1 MFYNK
6 GKKKYSAQMFLKMLF
21 EEDMYKY
28 AIITVFYLGFLNC
41 CETPRQSN
49 RGSIELQ
56 ERKEEEDE
64 KDNFLD
70 PFKQNDISINEN
82 LIKEENQEENL
93 IKKEENQEENLIK
106 EERCSYCH
114 KIMKKKYICFGKEFP
129 CCCLIC
135 LLGSLA
141 GSVIGISTYFLINKL
156 NSNNSSEDEEEKSY
170 AKEQECFY
178 SSFPGEDLYS
188 VTQKLKEMGLTLYKD
203 YSFCRQFD
211 PNFYVFQ
218 INKKE
223 NFNVEKNKE
232 ELSLLKNISKNI
244 KKEIFSNPEYY
255 KKILFLGTEK
265 NYINDLKK
273 NGFSDIDIKDLLL
286 EQFYE
291 KLLENEEHFI
301 SCKNPQI
308 FFNIFRPILGNFI
321 FDIKCVQVGSSEMTS
336 LESLFENYTNIR
348 SVDLSLFDLSKVKTV
363 KKCFYGCHNLTNLNL
378 PSCVLMECK
387 DISSIFR
394 GCKSL
399 SKESWEKFFNLYI
412 PKLKNLS
419 FAFAESNFDDFSFTL
434 FNKNNFFVNSTAN
447 KTVTDYILENNHT
460 KINYPNTKST
470 ILGNKETINFT
481 SLFEKCEKL
490 RNVNNFAFLENCKNE
505 VILDNMFKNCSNLL
519 NVNFSAFNNNISS
532 INGIF
537 SDCINLQKISAQY
550 WSEHFFEKTEHKGI
564 INDTPLLSTVCI
576 PEGKNIEAILFE
588 KWGKI
593 SYKEGCYI
601 DPICFSETCESEAI
615 LMIKNNLKKA
625 GKNFCGNEYLD
636 YIKCDVDNCVIYI
649 EPVGLPFAFKGVSN
663 MKTLKI
669 SNGLIPTSDLSY
681 MFQNCKDLV
690 SISLENIDTLLV
702 TDISGM
708 FYNCSSLKN
717 IDSFVKNINVTNVS
731 KMDYFFNGCSNLEN
745 VNLENWNL
753 NLIVSM
759 SHFFDNCKNLIS
771 VILPNFGEKLEDLSF
786 MFSECKKLKKIFS
799 LDKFNPINVKNTAN
813 MFYGCSSLIT
823 LDLTAFGGEN
833 VKNINEMFANCN
845 NLTTIN
851 APKLA
856 FNNVTEYNNCFSCD
870 TSLTKVCSPQN
881 DKISTLLSNLWG
893 DNVLYVNECYNNYQ
907 DQCTLSDLKLEL
919 TNRFD
924 NLELVENKDYFWSDL
939 SSEDEF
945 IVMELNDSCF
955 LSVKNLHVHSQSIF
969 SMINNLKKVVFL
981 KDNTKKTTTF
991 QDLFKDCENLQSVS
1005 FNNIETQNI
1014 ADMSNVFKNC
1024 RSLTY
1029 LDLSNFDT
1037 KNVITME
1044 GMFSGCSSLIE
1055 IKFGDTFVTSKVINM
1070 QAMFYGCSTLTNIN
1084 FNDKFDTSLVLT
1096 MEGMFAYCSSLENLD
1111 LSVFNTNSVLKTNG
1125 MFRDCKGLISIKFG
1139 DKSVFDKV
1147 KEMSYMFFQCVKL
1160 EKLDLSNFNTKNVEN
1175 MESMFNNCKSLNSI
1189 TFGNNFDTSQV
1200 TDMNYLFFQCVKIP
1214 YLDLSNFNTKNVK
1227 NMKSMFDNCKSLK
1240 TIKFGDNFVAQN
1252 LNNMI
1257 EMFTACPNLEEINI
1271 PNFNNTQVTSMDNCF
1286 FGCTNLKSINIPLM
1300 SLEKVNSYDN
1310 FFSSTMKNLK
1320 KVCCKDDPKIRKILY
1335 DLWGENQTVFI
1346 DGCFLNIIDQCTAK
1360 DIREEL
1366 ESKFQEFG
1374 FQEKVDYFWDDLSS
1388 ENGFIVMKLNNSCFL
1403 SVKTLYVKD
1412 QSILANLVNLREIVF
1427 LKSNTKI
1434 TTLKNLFYNCWYLKS
1449 VDFGDL
1455 DTQYV
1460 TNLEGLFYSCLNL
1473 EIINFS
1479 NFNTQNVNN
1488 MYCMFYGCSS
1498 LKELDLKNF
1507 NTANVTNMWSMFS
1520 GCSSLTE
1527 LDISNFNTANVTN
1540 MWSMFSGCSSL
1551 TELDL
1556 ENFNTSK
1563 VTNMGCMFYFCSSLT
1578 KLNLKNFNTENVVY
1592 MYSMFSECKGL
1603 TKLKFGKD
1611 FNTSNVSDMKY
1622 MFYDCSSLTDLDLSN
1637 FNTPNLKDMKYMFSN
1652 CKSLNSISFGNNFD
1666 TSQVTDMN
1674 NAFSLCTSLVNVKLN
1689 HFNTAKVTDMRAMF
1703 SGCSN
1708 LASISISNLNINP
1721 SCSYDNLFQDCSSLK
1736 TICTAENLVLKNYLQ
1751 TLWLQTPIFV
1761 ENCYHKSSDYVC
1773 PYSDAK
1779 EELNNKMQ
1787 ELGLVENNDYF
1798 WYSKEGDF
1806 DFFVMQI
1813 NDEKCFFSC
1822 KNLFVNG
1829 ESIFKELVKLKNIK
1843 IIQNG
1848 RNKVETARS
1857 MFENCRNLVD
1867 INLSGIDFQNA
1878 VSAEGMFRNC
1888 NNLVKIDL
1896 GEFNT
1901 KKVESFASM
1910 FEGCENLISLNFE
1923 KIITEKCK
1931 SFRNMFLKCKL
1942 LKSINLTL
1950 FDTRLAED
1958 MSGMFDICGSLERL
1972 DLSSFNTPNL
1982 TDMRSMF
1989 KDCHSLKEILWNK
2002 NFNTSKVTN
2011 MLYLFYNCESL
2022 EYVTLSFFNTQQV
2035 MLFGGM
2041 FINCKKIKDLD
2052 LSSFDTSNGTNM
2064 SFMFYGCSSLTSL
2077 NLTNFKVNNV
2087 VTMNSM
2093 FAGCSILKTLDLWN
2107 NSETSNLKDMSYL
2120 FFGCNSLNYI
2130 NLKSFHTTN
2139 VTKMDKAFYNCESLV
2154 FLDLNNFSSQS
2165 LVTADY
2171 LFAKCWS
2178 LQEIYASN
2186 TFNIDTNVSTAGFF
2200 EEDFNLRKICMNL
2213 NSDMLANLQ
2222 SVIGSVTLN
2231 NGCYI
2236 RNNAFY
2242 FFYKGNDPINI
2253 STNKNITD
2261 YNNSFSSNSNFLKLK

>member
-6 GKKKYSAQMFLKMLF
+6 EEKKYSTQMFLKMLF

-41 CETPRQSN
+41 CETTRQLIGENQSF
-49 RGSIELQ
+49 ELQ
-56 ERKEEEDE
+56 ERNEE
-64 KDNFLD
+64 KDKEGNSLD
-70 PFKQNDISINEN
+70 TFKQNDISTNEN
-82 LIKEENQEENL
+82 LIKEENL
-93 IKKEENQEENLIK
+93 IKKEIFIK

-114 KIMKKKYICFGKEFP
+114 KIMKKKYTCFGKEFP

-141 GSVIGISTYFLINKL
+141 GSAIGVGLYLLIKKKK
-156 NSNNSSEDEEEKSY
+156 SNNSSEDEEKKRY

-188 VTQKLKEMGLTLYKD
+188 VTQKLKEMGLALYKD

-218 INKKE
+218 INRKE
-223 NFNVEKNKE
+223 NFNIEKNKE
-232 ELSLLKNISKNI
+232 ELFLLKNISKNI

-301 SCKNPQI
+301 SCKDPQI
-308 FFNIFRPILGNFI
+308 FFNIFSSILGDFI
-321 FDIKCVQVGSSEMTS
+321 FDIECVQLGSTKITS
-336 LESLFENYTNIR
+336 LESLFENYTNIT

-378 PSCVLMECK
+378 PSCVLMECE

-399 SKESWEKFFNLYI
+399 SRESWEKFFNLYI

-470 ILGNKETINFT
+470 ILRNKETINFT
-481 SLFEKCEKL
+481 SIFEKCEKL
-490 RNVNNFAFLENCKNE
+490 RDVNNFAFLENCKNE
-505 VILDNMFKNCSNLL
+505 VVLDNMFKNCSNLL
-519 NVNFSAFNNNISS
+519 NVNFSVFSNNISS

-576 PEGKNIEAILFE
+576 PEGKNIETILFE

-593 SYKEGCYI
+593 SYKEGCYR
-601 DPICFSETCESEAI
+601 DSICFSETCESEAI

-625 GKNFCGNEYLD
+625 GKNFCGNKYLN

-649 EPVGLPFAFKGVSN
+649 EPLGLPFAFKGVSD

-702 TDISGM
+702 TDMSGM

-717 IDSFVKNINVTNVS
+717 IDPFVKNINVTNVT
-731 KMDYFFNGCSNLEN
+731 KMDYFFSGCFNLEN

-771 VILPNFGEKLEDLSF
+771 VILPNFGGKLEDLSF
-786 MFSECKKLKKIFS
+786 MFSECKKLKKIFF

-823 LDLTAFGGEN
+823 LDLTAFSGEKI
-833 VKNINEMFANCN
+833 KNINEMFANCN
-845 NLTTIN
+845 NLTIIN

-870 TSLTKVCSPQN
+870 TSLTKVCCPQN
-881 DKISTLLSNLWG
+881 DKILTLLSNLWG
-893 DNVLYVNECYNNYQ
+893 DNVVYINGCYNNYQ
-907 DQCTLSDLKLEL
+907 DQCTISDLKSEL
-919 TNRFD
+919 TNKFN
-924 NLELVENKDYFWSDL
+924 NLGLVENKDYFWS
-939 SSEDEF
+939 
-945 IVMELNDSCF
+945 
-955 LSVKNLHVHSQSIF
+955 
-969 SMINNLKKVVFL
+969 
-981 KDNTKKTTTF
+981 
-991 QDLFKDCENLQSVS
+991 
-1005 FNNIETQNI
+1005 
-1014 ADMSNVFKNC
+1014 
-1024 RSLTY
+1024 
-1029 LDLSNFDT
+1029 
-1037 KNVITME
+1037 
-1044 GMFSGCSSLIE
+1044 
-1055 IKFGDTFVTSKVINM
+1055 
-1070 QAMFYGCSTLTNIN
+1070 
-1084 FNDKFDTSLVLT
+1084 
-1096 MEGMFAYCSSLENLD
+1096 
-1111 LSVFNTNSVLKTNG
+1111 
-1125 MFRDCKGLISIKFG
+1125 
-1139 DKSVFDKV
+1139 
-1147 KEMSYMFFQCVKL
+1147 
-1160 EKLDLSNFNTKNVEN
+1160 
-1175 MESMFNNCKSLNSI
+1175 
-1189 TFGNNFDTSQV
+1189 
-1200 TDMNYLFFQCVKIP
+1200 
-1214 YLDLSNFNTKNVK
+1214 
-1227 NMKSMFDNCKSLK
+1227 
-1240 TIKFGDNFVAQN
+1240 
-1252 LNNMI
+1252 
-1257 EMFTACPNLEEINI
+1257 
-1271 PNFNNTQVTSMDNCF
+1271 
-1286 FGCTNLKSINIPLM
+1286 
-1300 SLEKVNSYDN
+1300 
-1310 FFSSTMKNLK
+1310 
-1320 KVCCKDDPKIRKILY
+1320 
-1335 DLWGENQTVFI
+1335 
-1346 DGCFLNIIDQCTAK
+1346 
-1360 DIREEL
+1360 
-1366 ESKFQEFG
+1366 
-1374 FQEKVDYFWDDLSS
+1374 DLSS

-1403 SVKTLYVKD
+1403 SVRTLYVKD
-1412 QSILANLVNLREIVF
+1412 QSILANLSKLEKVVF
-1427 LKSNTKI
+1427 LRSNTKI
-1434 TTLKNLFYNCWYLKS
+1434 TTLISLFHSCRYLKS

-1460 TNLEGLFYSCLNL
+1460 TNLGGLFYFCSNL
-1473 EIINFS
+1473 ETINFS

-1488 MYCMFYGCSS
+1488 MYCMFYNCGKLAS
-1498 LKELDLKNF
+1498 LDVSGF
-1507 NTANVTNMWSMFS
+1507 NTENVTNMAFMFYY
-1520 GCSSLTE
+1520 CSSLTD
-1527 LDISNFNTANVTN
+1527 LDISNFNTEKVFDMRA
-1540 MWSMFSGCSSL
+1540 MFDRCSNLTSL
-1551 TELDL
+1551 DV
-1556 ENFNTSK
+1556 S
-1563 VTNMGCMFYFCSSLT
+1563 
-1578 KLNLKNFNTENVVY
+1578 NFNTEKV
-1592 MYSMFSECKGL
+1592 
-1603 TKLKFGKD
+1603 T
-1611 FNTSNVSDMKY
+1611 DMAF

-1637 FNTPNLKDMKYMFSN
+1637 FNTPNLKNISYMFSK
-1652 CKSLNSISFGNNFD
+1652 CKSLNNISFGSNFD
-1666 TSQVTDMN
+1666 TSNVTNMN
-1674 NAFSLCTSLVNVKLN
+1674 NAFSLCSSLVNVKLN
-1689 HFNTAKVTDMRAMF
+1689 HFNTAKVLDMRNMF
-1703 SGCSN
+1703 LECSN

-1751 TLWLQTPIFV
+1751 KLWSQTPIFV
-1761 ENCYHKSSDYVC
+1761 ENCYHKSSDFVC

-1779 EELNNKMQ
+1779 EEFNNKMQ
-1787 ELGLVENNDYF
+1787 ELGLVENEDYF

-1848 RNKVETARS
+1848 KNKVETARS

-1982 TDMRSMF
+1982 TNMRSMF

-2002 NFNTSKVTN
+2002 NFNTSKVTD

-2035 MLFGGM
+2035 IFFGGM
-2041 FINCKKIKDLD
+2041 FTNCKKLTNLD

-2064 SFMFYGCSSLTSL
+2064 SFMFYGCSGLSSL
-2077 NLTNFKVNNV
+2077 NLINFKVNNV

-2107 NSETSNLKDMSYL
+2107 NTETSSLKDMSYL

-2130 NLKSFHTTN
+2130 NLKSFHTTS

-2165 LVTADY
+2165 LVAADY

-2186 TFNIDTNVSTAGFF
+2186 TFNLDTNVSTAGLF

-2222 SVIGSVTLN
+2222 SVIGNVTLN

-2242 FFYKGNDPINI
+2242 FFYKENNPINI

-2261 YNNSFSSNSNFLKLK
+2261 YNNSFSSNNNFLKLK

>member
-6 GKKKYSAQMFLKMLF
+6 GKKKYSTQMFLKMLF

-41 CETPRQSN
+41 CETTRQLIGENQSCKN
-49 RGSIELQ
+49 QSIELQ
-56 ERKEEEDE
+56 ERNKE
-64 KDNFLD
+64 KDKEGNSLD
-70 PFKQNDISINEN
+70 TFKQNDISTNEN
-82 LIKEENQEENL
+82 LIKEENL
-93 IKKEENQEENLIK
+93 IKKEIFIK

-114 KIMKKKYICFGKEFP
+114 KIMKKKYTCFGKEFP

-141 GSVIGISTYFLINKL
+141 GSAIGIGTYFLIKKIK
-156 NSNNSSEDEEEKSY
+156 SNNLEDEEKKRY

-188 VTQKLKEMGLTLYKD
+188 VTQKLKEMGLALYKD

-218 INKKE
+218 INRKE
-223 NFNVEKNKE
+223 NFNIEKNKE
-232 ELSLLKNISKNI
+232 ELFLLKNISKNI

-301 SCKNPQI
+301 SCKDPQI
-308 FFNIFRPILGNFI
+308 FFNIFSSILGDFI
-321 FDIKCVQVGSSEMTS
+321 FDIECVQLGSTKITS
-336 LESLFENYTNIR
+336 LESLFENYTNIT
-348 SVDLSLFDLSKVKTV
+348 SVDLSLFDLSKVQTV

-378 PSCVLMECK
+378 PSCVLMECE

-399 SKESWEKFFNLYI
+399 SRESWEKFFNLYI

-470 ILGNKETINFT
+470 ILRNKETINFT
-481 SLFEKCEKL
+481 SIFEKCEKL
-490 RNVNNFAFLENCKNE
+490 RDVNNFAFLENCKNE
-505 VILDNMFKNCSNLL
+505 VVLDNMFKNCSNLL
-519 NVNFSAFNNNISS
+519 NVNFSVFSNNISS

-576 PEGKNIEAILFE
+576 PEGKNIETILFE

-593 SYKEGCYI
+593 SYKEGCYR
-601 DPICFSETCESEAI
+601 DSICFSETCESEAI

-625 GKNFCGNEYLD
+625 GKNFCGNKYLN

-649 EPVGLPFAFKGVSN
+649 EPLGLPFAFKGVSD

-702 TDISGM
+702 TDMSGM

-717 IDSFVKNINVTNVS
+717 IDPFVKNINVTNVT
-731 KMDYFFNGCSNLEN
+731 KMDYFFSGCFNLEN

-786 MFSECKKLKKIFS
+786 MFSECKKLKKIFF

-823 LDLTAFGGEN
+823 LDLTAFSGEKI
-833 VKNINEMFANCN
+833 KNINEMFANCN
-845 NLTTIN
+845 NLTIIN

-870 TSLTKVCSPQN
+870 TSLTKVCCPQN
-881 DKISTLLSNLWG
+881 DKILTLLSNLWG
-893 DNVLYVNECYNNYQ
+893 DNVVYINGCYNNYQ
-907 DQCTLSDLKLEL
+907 DQCTISDLKSEL
-919 TNRFD
+919 TNKFN
-924 NLELVENKDYFWSDL
+924 NLGLVENKDYFWS
-939 SSEDEF
+939 
-945 IVMELNDSCF
+945 
-955 LSVKNLHVHSQSIF
+955 
-969 SMINNLKKVVFL
+969 
-981 KDNTKKTTTF
+981 
-991 QDLFKDCENLQSVS
+991 
-1005 FNNIETQNI
+1005 
-1014 ADMSNVFKNC
+1014 
-1024 RSLTY
+1024 
-1029 LDLSNFDT
+1029 
-1037 KNVITME
+1037 
-1044 GMFSGCSSLIE
+1044 
-1055 IKFGDTFVTSKVINM
+1055 
-1070 QAMFYGCSTLTNIN
+1070 
-1084 FNDKFDTSLVLT
+1084 
-1096 MEGMFAYCSSLENLD
+1096 
-1111 LSVFNTNSVLKTNG
+1111 
-1125 MFRDCKGLISIKFG
+1125 
-1139 DKSVFDKV
+1139 
-1147 KEMSYMFFQCVKL
+1147 
-1160 EKLDLSNFNTKNVEN
+1160 
-1175 MESMFNNCKSLNSI
+1175 
-1189 TFGNNFDTSQV
+1189 
-1200 TDMNYLFFQCVKIP
+1200 
-1214 YLDLSNFNTKNVK
+1214 
-1227 NMKSMFDNCKSLK
+1227 
-1240 TIKFGDNFVAQN
+1240 
-1252 LNNMI
+1252 
-1257 EMFTACPNLEEINI
+1257 
-1271 PNFNNTQVTSMDNCF
+1271 
-1286 FGCTNLKSINIPLM
+1286 
-1300 SLEKVNSYDN
+1300 
-1310 FFSSTMKNLK
+1310 
-1320 KVCCKDDPKIRKILY
+1320 
-1335 DLWGENQTVFI
+1335 
-1346 DGCFLNIIDQCTAK
+1346 
-1360 DIREEL
+1360 
-1366 ESKFQEFG
+1366 
-1374 FQEKVDYFWDDLSS
+1374 DLSS

-1403 SVKTLYVKD
+1403 SVRTLYVKD
-1412 QSILANLVNLREIVF
+1412 QSILANLSKLEKVVF
-1427 LKSNTKI
+1427 LRSNTKI
-1434 TTLKNLFYNCWYLKS
+1434 TTLISLFHSCRYLKS

-1460 TNLEGLFYSCLNL
+1460 TNLGGLFYFCSNL
-1473 EIINFS
+1473 ETINFS

-1488 MYCMFYGCSS
+1488 MYCMFYNCGKLAS
-1498 LKELDLKNF
+1498 LDVSGF
-1507 NTANVTNMWSMFS
+1507 NTENVTNMAFMFYY
-1520 GCSSLTE
+1520 CSSLTD
-1527 LDISNFNTANVTN
+1527 LDISNFNTEKVFDMRAMFDRCSNLTSLDVSNFNTKNVKN
-1540 MWSMFSGCSSL
+1540 MEFMFCECSSL
-1551 TELDL
+1551 TSLDVS
-1556 ENFNTSK
+1556 NFNTEK
-1563 VTNMGCMFYFCSSLT
+1563 VTNMRAMFDRCSNLTSLDVS
-1578 KLNLKNFNTENVVY
+1578 NFNTEKV
-1592 MYSMFSECKGL
+1592 
-1603 TKLKFGKD
+1603 T
-1611 FNTSNVSDMKY
+1611 DMAF

-1637 FNTPNLKDMKYMFSN
+1637 FNTPNLKNISYMFSK
-1652 CKSLNSISFGNNFD
+1652 CKSLNNISFGSNFD
-1666 TSQVTDMN
+1666 TLNVTNMN
-1674 NAFSLCTSLVNVKLN
+1674 NAFSLCSSLVNVKLN
-1689 HFNTAKVTDMRAMF
+1689 NFNTEKVLDMRNMF
-1703 SGCSN
+1703 LECSN

-1751 TLWLQTPIFV
+1751 KLWSQTPIFV
-1761 ENCYHKSSDYVC
+1761 ENCYHKSSDFVC

-1779 EELNNKMQ
+1779 EEFNNKMQ
-1787 ELGLVENNDYF
+1787 ELGLVENEDYF

-1982 TDMRSMF
+1982 TNMRSMF

-2002 NFNTSKVTN
+2002 NFNTSKVTD

-2035 MLFGGM
+2035 IFFGGM
-2041 FINCKKIKDLD
+2041 FTNCKKLTNLD

-2064 SFMFYGCSSLTSL
+2064 SFMFYGCSGLSSL
-2077 NLTNFKVNNV
+2077 NLINFKVNNV

-2107 NSETSNLKDMSYL
+2107 NTETSSLKDMSYL

-2130 NLKSFHTTN
+2130 NLKSFHTTS

-2186 TFNIDTNVSTAGFF
+2186 TFNLDTNVSTAGLF

-2222 SVIGSVTLN
+2222 SVIGNVTLN

-2242 FFYKGNDPINI
+2242 FFYKENNPINI

-2261 YNNSFSSNSNFLKLK
+2261 YNNSFSSNNNFLKLK

>member
-6 GKKKYSAQMFLKMLF
+6 EEKKYSTQMFLKMLF

-41 CETPRQSN
+41 CETTRQLIGENQSF
-49 RGSIELQ
+49 ELQ
-56 ERKEEEDE
+56 ERNEE
-64 KDNFLD
+64 KDKEGNSLD
-70 PFKQNDISINEN
+70 TFKQNDISTNEN
-82 LIKEENQEENL
+82 LIKEENL
-93 IKKEENQEENLIK
+93 IKKEIFIK

-114 KIMKKKYICFGKEFP
+114 KIMKKKYTCFGKEFP

-141 GSVIGISTYFLINKL
+141 GSAIGVGLYLLIKKKK
-156 NSNNSSEDEEEKSY
+156 SNNSSEDEEKKRY

-188 VTQKLKEMGLTLYKD
+188 VTQKLKEMGLALYKD

-218 INKKE
+218 INRKE
-223 NFNVEKNKE
+223 NFNIEKNKE
-232 ELSLLKNISKNI
+232 ELFLLKNISKNI

-301 SCKNPQI
+301 SCKDPQI
-308 FFNIFRPILGNFI
+308 FFNIFSSILGDFI
-321 FDIKCVQVGSSEMTS
+321 FDIECVQLGSTKITS
-336 LESLFENYTNIR
+336 LESLFENYTNIT

-378 PSCVLMECK
+378 PSCVLMECE

-399 SKESWEKFFNLYI
+399 SRESWEKFFNLYI

-470 ILGNKETINFT
+470 ILRNKETINFT
-481 SLFEKCEKL
+481 SIFEKCEKL
-490 RNVNNFAFLENCKNE
+490 RDVNNFAFLENCKNE
-505 VILDNMFKNCSNLL
+505 VVLDNMFKNCSNLL
-519 NVNFSAFNNNISS
+519 NVNFSVFSNNISS

-576 PEGKNIEAILFE
+576 PEGKNIETILFE

-593 SYKEGCYI
+593 SYKEGCYR
-601 DPICFSETCESEAI
+601 DSICFSETCESEAI

-625 GKNFCGNEYLD
+625 GKNFCGNKYLN

-649 EPVGLPFAFKGVSN
+649 EPLGLPFAFKGVSD

-702 TDISGM
+702 TDMSGM

-717 IDSFVKNINVTNVS
+717 IDPFVKNINVTNVT
-731 KMDYFFNGCSNLEN
+731 KMDYFFSGCFNLEN

-771 VILPNFGEKLEDLSF
+771 VILPNFGGKLEDLSF
-786 MFSECKKLKKIFS
+786 MFSECKKLKKIFF

-823 LDLTAFGGEN
+823 LDLTAFSGEKI
-833 VKNINEMFANCN
+833 KNINEMFANCN
-845 NLTTIN
+845 NLTIIN

-870 TSLTKVCSPQN
+870 TSLTKVCCPQN
-881 DKISTLLSNLWG
+881 DKILTLLSNLWG
-893 DNVLYVNECYNNYQ
+893 DNVVYINGCYNNYQ
-907 DQCTLSDLKLEL
+907 DQCTISDLKSEL
-919 TNRFD
+919 TNKFN
-924 NLELVENKDYFWSDL
+924 NLGLVENKDYFWS
-939 SSEDEF
+939 
-945 IVMELNDSCF
+945 
-955 LSVKNLHVHSQSIF
+955 
-969 SMINNLKKVVFL
+969 
-981 KDNTKKTTTF
+981 
-991 QDLFKDCENLQSVS
+991 
-1005 FNNIETQNI
+1005 
-1014 ADMSNVFKNC
+1014 
-1024 RSLTY
+1024 
-1029 LDLSNFDT
+1029 
-1037 KNVITME
+1037 
-1044 GMFSGCSSLIE
+1044 
-1055 IKFGDTFVTSKVINM
+1055 
-1070 QAMFYGCSTLTNIN
+1070 
-1084 FNDKFDTSLVLT
+1084 
-1096 MEGMFAYCSSLENLD
+1096 
-1111 LSVFNTNSVLKTNG
+1111 
-1125 MFRDCKGLISIKFG
+1125 
-1139 DKSVFDKV
+1139 
-1147 KEMSYMFFQCVKL
+1147 
-1160 EKLDLSNFNTKNVEN
+1160 
-1175 MESMFNNCKSLNSI
+1175 
-1189 TFGNNFDTSQV
+1189 
-1200 TDMNYLFFQCVKIP
+1200 
-1214 YLDLSNFNTKNVK
+1214 
-1227 NMKSMFDNCKSLK
+1227 
-1240 TIKFGDNFVAQN
+1240 
-1252 LNNMI
+1252 
-1257 EMFTACPNLEEINI
+1257 
-1271 PNFNNTQVTSMDNCF
+1271 
-1286 FGCTNLKSINIPLM
+1286 
-1300 SLEKVNSYDN
+1300 
-1310 FFSSTMKNLK
+1310 
-1320 KVCCKDDPKIRKILY
+1320 
-1335 DLWGENQTVFI
+1335 
-1346 DGCFLNIIDQCTAK
+1346 
-1360 DIREEL
+1360 
-1366 ESKFQEFG
+1366 
-1374 FQEKVDYFWDDLSS
+1374 DLSS

-1403 SVKTLYVKD
+1403 SVRTLYVKD
-1412 QSILANLVNLREIVF
+1412 QSILANLSKLEKVVF
-1427 LKSNTKI
+1427 LRSNTKI
-1434 TTLKNLFYNCWYLKS
+1434 TTLISLFHSCRYLKS

-1460 TNLEGLFYSCLNL
+1460 TNLGGLFYFCSNL
-1473 EIINFS
+1473 ETINFS

-1488 MYCMFYGCSS
+1488 MYCMFYNCGKLAS
-1498 LKELDLKNF
+1498 LDVSGF
-1507 NTANVTNMWSMFS
+1507 NTENVTNMAFMFYY
-1520 GCSSLTE
+1520 CSSLTD
-1527 LDISNFNTANVTN
+1527 LDISNFNTEKVFDMRAMFDRCSNLTSLDVSNFNTKNVKN
-1540 MWSMFSGCSSL
+1540 MEFMFCECSSL
-1551 TELDL
+1551 TSLDVS
-1556 ENFNTSK
+1556 NFNTEK
-1563 VTNMGCMFYFCSSLT
+1563 VTNMRAMFDRCSNLTSLDVS
-1578 KLNLKNFNTENVVY
+1578 NFNTEKV
-1592 MYSMFSECKGL
+1592 
-1603 TKLKFGKD
+1603 T
-1611 FNTSNVSDMKY
+1611 DMAF

-1637 FNTPNLKDMKYMFSN
+1637 FNTPNLKNISYMFSK
-1652 CKSLNSISFGNNFD
+1652 CKSLNNISFGSNFD
-1666 TSQVTDMN
+1666 TSNVTNMN
-1674 NAFSLCTSLVNVKLN
+1674 NAFSLCSSLVNVKLN
-1689 HFNTAKVTDMRAMF
+1689 HFNTAKVLDMRNMF
-1703 SGCSN
+1703 LECSN

-1751 TLWLQTPIFV
+1751 KLWSQTPIFV
-1761 ENCYHKSSDYVC
+1761 ENCYHKSSDFVC

-1779 EELNNKMQ
+1779 EEFNNKMQ
-1787 ELGLVENNDYF
+1787 ELGLVENEDYF

-1848 RNKVETARS
+1848 KNKVETARS

-1982 TDMRSMF
+1982 TNMRSMF

-2002 NFNTSKVTN
+2002 NFNTSKVTD

-2035 MLFGGM
+2035 IFFGGM
-2041 FINCKKIKDLD
+2041 FTNCKKLTNLD

-2064 SFMFYGCSSLTSL
+2064 SFMFYGCSGLSSL
-2077 NLTNFKVNNV
+2077 NLINFKVNNV

-2107 NSETSNLKDMSYL
+2107 NTETSSLKDMSYL

-2130 NLKSFHTTN
+2130 NLKSFHTTS

-2186 TFNIDTNVSTAGFF
+2186 TFNLDTNVSTAGLF

-2222 SVIGSVTLN
+2222 SVIGNVTLN

-2242 FFYKGNDPINI
+2242 FFYKENNPINI

-2261 YNNSFSSNSNFLKLK
+2261 YNNSFSSNNNFLKLK

>member
-6 GKKKYSAQMFLKMLF
+6 EEKKYSTQMFLKMLF

-41 CETPRQSN
+41 CETTRQLIGENQSF
-49 RGSIELQ
+49 ELQ
-56 ERKEEEDE
+56 ERNEE
-64 KDNFLD
+64 KDKEGNSLD
-70 PFKQNDISINEN
+70 IFKQNNISINEN
-82 LIKEENQEENL
+82 FKKEENQEENL

-106 EERCSYCH
+106 KEIFIKEERCSCCH
-114 KIMKKKYICFGKEFP
+114 KIMKKKYTCFGKEFP

-141 GSVIGISTYFLINKL
+141 GSAIGVGLYLLIKKKK
-156 NSNNSSEDEEEKSY
+156 SNNSSEDEEKKRY

-188 VTQKLKEMGLTLYKD
+188 VTQKLKEMGLALYKD

-218 INKKE
+218 INRKE
-223 NFNVEKNKE
+223 NFNIEKNKE
-232 ELSLLKNISKNI
+232 ELFLLKNISKNI

-265 NYINDLKK
+265 KYINDFKK

-301 SCKNPQI
+301 SCKDPQI
-308 FFNIFRPILGNFI
+308 FFNIFSSILGDFI
-321 FDIKCVQVGSSEMTS
+321 FDIECVQLGSTKMTS
-336 LESLFENYTNIR
+336 LESLFENYTNIT
-348 SVDLSLFDLSKVKTV
+348 SVDLSLFDLSKVQTV

-378 PSCVLMECK
+378 PSCVLMECE

-399 SKESWEKFFNLYI
+399 SRESWEKFFNLYI

-470 ILGNKETINFT
+470 ILRNKETINFT
-481 SLFEKCEKL
+481 SIFEKCEKL
-490 RNVNNFAFLENCKNE
+490 RDVNNFAFLENCKNE
-505 VILDNMFKNCSNLL
+505 VVLDNMFKNCSNLL
-519 NVNFSAFNNNISS
+519 NVNFSAFSNNISS

-576 PEGKNIEAILFE
+576 PEGKNIETILFE

-593 SYKEGCYI
+593 SYKEGCYR
-601 DPICFSETCESEAI
+601 DSICFSETCESEAI

-625 GKNFCGNEYLD
+625 GKNFCGNKYLN

-649 EPVGLPFAFKGVSN
+649 EPLGLPFAFKGVSN

-702 TDISGM
+702 TDMSGM

-717 IDSFVKNINVTNVS
+717 IDPFVKNINVTNVT
-731 KMDYFFNGCSNLEN
+731 KMDYFFSGCSNLEN

-771 VILPNFGEKLEDLSF
+771 VILPNFGGKLEDLSF

-823 LDLTAFGGEN
+823 LDLTAFSGEKI
-833 VKNINEMFANCN
+833 KNINEMFANCN
-845 NLTTIN
+845 NLTIIN

-870 TSLTKVCSPQN
+870 TSLTKVCCPQN
-881 DKISTLLSNLWG
+881 DKILTLLSNLWG
-893 DNVLYVNECYNNYQ
+893 DNVVYINGCYNNYQ
-907 DQCTLSDLKLEL
+907 DQCTISDLKSEL
-919 TNRFD
+919 TNKFN
-924 NLELVENKDYFWSDL
+924 NLGLVENKDYFWS
-939 SSEDEF
+939 
-945 IVMELNDSCF
+945 
-955 LSVKNLHVHSQSIF
+955 
-969 SMINNLKKVVFL
+969 
-981 KDNTKKTTTF
+981 
-991 QDLFKDCENLQSVS
+991 
-1005 FNNIETQNI
+1005 
-1014 ADMSNVFKNC
+1014 
-1024 RSLTY
+1024 
-1029 LDLSNFDT
+1029 
-1037 KNVITME
+1037 
-1044 GMFSGCSSLIE
+1044 
-1055 IKFGDTFVTSKVINM
+1055 
-1070 QAMFYGCSTLTNIN
+1070 
-1084 FNDKFDTSLVLT
+1084 
-1096 MEGMFAYCSSLENLD
+1096 
-1111 LSVFNTNSVLKTNG
+1111 
-1125 MFRDCKGLISIKFG
+1125 
-1139 DKSVFDKV
+1139 
-1147 KEMSYMFFQCVKL
+1147 
-1160 EKLDLSNFNTKNVEN
+1160 
-1175 MESMFNNCKSLNSI
+1175 
-1189 TFGNNFDTSQV
+1189 
-1200 TDMNYLFFQCVKIP
+1200 
-1214 YLDLSNFNTKNVK
+1214 
-1227 NMKSMFDNCKSLK
+1227 
-1240 TIKFGDNFVAQN
+1240 
-1252 LNNMI
+1252 
-1257 EMFTACPNLEEINI
+1257 
-1271 PNFNNTQVTSMDNCF
+1271 
-1286 FGCTNLKSINIPLM
+1286 
-1300 SLEKVNSYDN
+1300 
-1310 FFSSTMKNLK
+1310 
-1320 KVCCKDDPKIRKILY
+1320 
-1335 DLWGENQTVFI
+1335 
-1346 DGCFLNIIDQCTAK
+1346 
-1360 DIREEL
+1360 
-1366 ESKFQEFG
+1366 
-1374 FQEKVDYFWDDLSS
+1374 DLSS

-1403 SVKTLYVKD
+1403 SVRTLYVKD
-1412 QSILANLVNLREIVF
+1412 QSILANLSKLEKIVF

-1434 TTLKNLFYNCWYLKS
+1434 TTLISLFHSCRYLKS

-1460 TNLEGLFYSCLNL
+1460 TNLGGLFYFCSNL
-1473 EIINFS
+1473 ETINFS

-1488 MYCMFYGCSS
+1488 MYCMFYNCGKLAS
-1498 LKELDLKNF
+1498 LDVSGF
-1507 NTANVTNMWSMFS
+1507 NTENVTNMAFMFYY
-1520 GCSSLTE
+1520 CSSLTD
-1527 LDISNFNTANVTN
+1527 LDISNFNTEKVSDMRAMFDRCSNLTSLDLSNFNTKNVKN
-1540 MWSMFSGCSSL
+1540 MEFMFCECSSL
-1551 TELDL
+1551 TSLDVS
-1556 ENFNTSK
+1556 NFNTEK
-1563 VTNMGCMFYFCSSLT
+1563 VTNMRAMFDGCSNLTSLDVS
-1578 KLNLKNFNTENVVY
+1578 NFNTEKV
-1592 MYSMFSECKGL
+1592 
-1603 TKLKFGKD
+1603 T
-1611 FNTSNVSDMKY
+1611 DMAF

-1637 FNTPNLKDMKYMFSN
+1637 FNTPNLKNISYMFSK
-1652 CKSLNSISFGNNFD
+1652 CKSLNNISFGSNFD
-1666 TSQVTDMN
+1666 TSNVTNMN
-1674 NAFSLCTSLVNVKLN
+1674 NAFSLCSSLVNVKLN
-1689 HFNTAKVTDMRAMF
+1689 HFNTAKVLDMRNMF
-1703 SGCSN
+1703 LECSN

-1751 TLWLQTPIFV
+1751 KLWSQTPIFV
-1761 ENCYHKSSDYVC
+1761 ENCYHKSSDFVC

-1787 ELGLVENNDYF
+1787 ELGLVENEDYF

-1848 RNKVETARS
+1848 MNKVETARS

-1982 TDMRSMF
+1982 TNMRSMF

-2022 EYVTLSFFNTQQV
+2022 EYITLSFFNTQQV

-2041 FINCKKIKDLD
+2041 FTNCKKLTNLD

-2064 SFMFYGCSSLTSL
+2064 SFMFYGCSGLSSL
-2077 NLTNFKVNNV
+2077 NLINFKVNNV

-2107 NSETSNLKDMSYL
+2107 NTETSSLKDMSYL

-2130 NLKSFHTTN
+2130 NLKSFHTTS

-2165 LVTADY
+2165 LVAADY

-2186 TFNIDTNVSTAGFF
+2186 TFNLDTNVSTAGLF

-2222 SVIGSVTLN
+2222 SVIGNVTLN

-2242 FFYKGNDPINI
+2242 FFYKENNPINI

-2261 YNNSFSSNSNFLKLK
+2261 YNNSFSSNNNFLKLK

>member
-6 GKKKYSAQMFLKMLF
+6 GKKKYSTQMFLKMLF

-41 CETPRQSN
+41 CETTRQLIGENQSF
-49 RGSIELQ
+49 ELQ
-56 ERKEEEDE
+56 ERNEE
-64 KDNFLD
+64 KDKEGNSLD
-70 PFKQNDISINEN
+70 TFKQNDISTNEN
-82 LIKEENQEENL
+82 LIKEENL
-93 IKKEENQEENLIK
+93 IKKEIFIK

-114 KIMKKKYICFGKEFP
+114 KIMKKKYTCFGKEFP

-141 GSVIGISTYFLINKL
+141 GSAIGIGTYFLIKKIQ
-156 NSNNSSEDEEEKSY
+156 SNNSSEDEEKKRY

-188 VTQKLKEMGLTLYKD
+188 VTQKLKEMGLALYKD

-232 ELSLLKNISKNI
+232 ELFLLKNISKNI

-286 EQFYE
+286 ERFYE

-301 SCKNPQI
+301 SCKDPQI
-308 FFNIFRPILGNFI
+308 FFNIFSSILGDFI
-321 FDIKCVQVGSSEMTS
+321 FDIECVQLGSTKITS
-336 LESLFENYTNIR
+336 LESLFENYTNIT
-348 SVDLSLFDLSKVKTV
+348 SVDLSLFDLSKVQTV

-378 PSCVLMECK
+378 PSCVLMECE

-399 SKESWEKFFNLYI
+399 SRESWEKFFNLYI

-470 ILGNKETINFT
+470 ILRNKETINFT
-481 SLFEKCEKL
+481 SIFEKCEKL
-490 RNVNNFAFLENCKNE
+490 RDVNNFAFLENCKNE

-519 NVNFSAFNNNISS
+519 NVNFSVFSNNISS

-576 PEGKNIEAILFE
+576 PEGKNIETILFE

-593 SYKEGCYI
+593 SYKEGCYR
-601 DPICFSETCESEAI
+601 DSICFSETCESEAI

-625 GKNFCGNEYLD
+625 GKNFCGNKYLN

-649 EPVGLPFAFKGVSN
+649 EPLGLPFAFKGVSD

-702 TDISGM
+702 TDMSGM

-717 IDSFVKNINVTNVS
+717 IDSFVKNINVTNVT
-731 KMDYFFNGCSNLEN
+731 KMDYFFSGCFNLEN

-823 LDLTAFGGEN
+823 LDLTAFSGEKI
-833 VKNINEMFANCN
+833 KNINEMFANCN
-845 NLTTIN
+845 NLTIIN

-870 TSLTKVCSPQN
+870 TSLTKVCCPQN
-881 DKISTLLSNLWG
+881 DKILTLLSNLWG
-893 DNVLYVNECYNNYQ
+893 DNVVYINGCYNNYQ
-907 DQCTLSDLKLEL
+907 DQCTISDLKSEL
-919 TNRFD
+919 TNKFN
-924 NLELVENKDYFWSDL
+924 NLGLVENKDYFWS
-939 SSEDEF
+939 
-945 IVMELNDSCF
+945 
-955 LSVKNLHVHSQSIF
+955 
-969 SMINNLKKVVFL
+969 
-981 KDNTKKTTTF
+981 
-991 QDLFKDCENLQSVS
+991 
-1005 FNNIETQNI
+1005 
-1014 ADMSNVFKNC
+1014 
-1024 RSLTY
+1024 
-1029 LDLSNFDT
+1029 
-1037 KNVITME
+1037 
-1044 GMFSGCSSLIE
+1044 
-1055 IKFGDTFVTSKVINM
+1055 
-1070 QAMFYGCSTLTNIN
+1070 
-1084 FNDKFDTSLVLT
+1084 
-1096 MEGMFAYCSSLENLD
+1096 
-1111 LSVFNTNSVLKTNG
+1111 
-1125 MFRDCKGLISIKFG
+1125 
-1139 DKSVFDKV
+1139 
-1147 KEMSYMFFQCVKL
+1147 
-1160 EKLDLSNFNTKNVEN
+1160 
-1175 MESMFNNCKSLNSI
+1175 
-1189 TFGNNFDTSQV
+1189 
-1200 TDMNYLFFQCVKIP
+1200 
-1214 YLDLSNFNTKNVK
+1214 
-1227 NMKSMFDNCKSLK
+1227 
-1240 TIKFGDNFVAQN
+1240 
-1252 LNNMI
+1252 
-1257 EMFTACPNLEEINI
+1257 
-1271 PNFNNTQVTSMDNCF
+1271 
-1286 FGCTNLKSINIPLM
+1286 
-1300 SLEKVNSYDN
+1300 
-1310 FFSSTMKNLK
+1310 
-1320 KVCCKDDPKIRKILY
+1320 
-1335 DLWGENQTVFI
+1335 
-1346 DGCFLNIIDQCTAK
+1346 
-1360 DIREEL
+1360 
-1366 ESKFQEFG
+1366 
-1374 FQEKVDYFWDDLSS
+1374 DLSS

-1403 SVKTLYVKD
+1403 SVRTLYVKD
-1412 QSILANLVNLREIVF
+1412 QSILANLSKLEKVVF
-1427 LKSNTKI
+1427 LRSNTKI
-1434 TTLKNLFYNCWYLKS
+1434 TTLISLFHSCRYLKS

-1460 TNLEGLFYSCLNL
+1460 TNLGGLFYFCSNL
-1473 EIINFS
+1473 ETINFS

-1488 MYCMFYGCSS
+1488 MYCMFYNCGKLAS
-1498 LKELDLKNF
+1498 LDVSGF
-1507 NTANVTNMWSMFS
+1507 NTENVTNMAFMFYY
-1520 GCSSLTE
+1520 CSSLTD
-1527 LDISNFNTANVTN
+1527 LDISNFNTEKVFDMRA
-1540 MWSMFSGCSSL
+1540 MFDRCSNLTSL
-1551 TELDL
+1551 DV
-1556 ENFNTSK
+1556 S
-1563 VTNMGCMFYFCSSLT
+1563 
-1578 KLNLKNFNTENVVY
+1578 NFNTEKV
-1592 MYSMFSECKGL
+1592 
-1603 TKLKFGKD
+1603 T
-1611 FNTSNVSDMKY
+1611 DMAF

-1637 FNTPNLKDMKYMFSN
+1637 FNTPNLKNISYMFSK
-1652 CKSLNSISFGNNFD
+1652 CKSLNNISFGSNFD
-1666 TSQVTDMN
+1666 TLNVTNMN
-1674 NAFSLCTSLVNVKLN
+1674 NAFSLCSSLVNVKLN
-1689 HFNTAKVTDMRAMF
+1689 HFNTAKVLDMRNMF
-1703 SGCSN
+1703 LECSN
-1708 LASISISNLNINP
+1708 LASISIANLNINP

-1751 TLWLQTPIFV
+1751 KLWSQTPIFV
-1761 ENCYHKSSDYVC
+1761 ENCYHKSSDFVC

-1779 EELNNKMQ
+1779 EEFNNKMQ
-1787 ELGLVENNDYF
+1787 ELGLVENEDYF

-1848 RNKVETARS
+1848 MNKVETARS

-1982 TDMRSMF
+1982 TNMRSMF

-2002 NFNTSKVTN
+2002 NFNTSKVTD

-2035 MLFGGM
+2035 IFFGGM
-2041 FINCKKIKDLD
+2041 FSNCKKLTNLD

-2064 SFMFYGCSSLTSL
+2064 SFMFYGCSGLSSLSL
-2077 NLTNFKVNNV
+2077 INFKVNNV

-2107 NSETSNLKDMSYL
+2107 NTETSSLKDMSYL

-2130 NLKSFHTTN
+2130 NLKSFHTTS

-2186 TFNIDTNVSTAGFF
+2186 TFNLDTNVSTAGLF

-2222 SVIGSVTLN
+2222 SVIGNVTLN

-2242 FFYKGNDPINI
+2242 FFYKENKPINI

-2261 YNNSFSSNSNFLKLK
+2261 YNNSFSSNNNFLKLK

>member
-6 GKKKYSAQMFLKMLF
+6 EEKKYSTQMFLKMLF

-41 CETPRQSN
+41 CETTRQLIGENQSF
-49 RGSIELQ
+49 ELQ
-56 ERKEEEDE
+56 ERNEE
-64 KDNFLD
+64 KDKEGNSLD
-70 PFKQNDISINEN
+70 TFKQNDISTNEN
-82 LIKEENQEENL
+82 LIKEENL
-93 IKKEENQEENLIK
+93 IKKEIFIK

-114 KIMKKKYICFGKEFP
+114 KIMKKKYTCFGKEFP

-141 GSVIGISTYFLINKL
+141 GSAIGVGLYLLIKKKK
-156 NSNNSSEDEEEKSY
+156 SNNSSEDEEKKRY

-188 VTQKLKEMGLTLYKD
+188 VTQKLKEMGLALYKD

-218 INKKE
+218 INRKE
-223 NFNVEKNKE
+223 NFNIEKNKE
-232 ELSLLKNISKNI
+232 ELFLLKNISKNI

-301 SCKNPQI
+301 SCKDPQI
-308 FFNIFRPILGNFI
+308 FFNIFSSILGDFI
-321 FDIKCVQVGSSEMTS
+321 FDIECVQLGSTKITS
-336 LESLFENYTNIR
+336 LESLFENYTNIT

-378 PSCVLMECK
+378 PSCVLMECE

-399 SKESWEKFFNLYI
+399 SRESWEKFFNLYI

-470 ILGNKETINFT
+470 ILRNKETINFT
-481 SLFEKCEKL
+481 SIFEKCEKL
-490 RNVNNFAFLENCKNE
+490 RDVNNFAFLENCKNE
-505 VILDNMFKNCSNLL
+505 VVLDNMFKNCSNLL
-519 NVNFSAFNNNISS
+519 NVNFSAFSNNISS

-576 PEGKNIEAILFE
+576 PEGKNIETILFE

-593 SYKEGCYI
+593 SYKEGCYR
-601 DPICFSETCESEAI
+601 DSICFSETCESEAI

-625 GKNFCGNEYLD
+625 GKNFCGNKYLN

-649 EPVGLPFAFKGVSN
+649 EPLGLPFAFKGVSD

-702 TDISGM
+702 TDMSGM

-717 IDSFVKNINVTNVS
+717 IDPFVKNINVTNVT
-731 KMDYFFNGCSNLEN
+731 KMDYFFSGCSNLEN

-771 VILPNFGEKLEDLSF
+771 VILPNFGGKLEDLSF
-786 MFSECKKLKKIFS
+786 MFSECKKLKKIFF

-823 LDLTAFGGEN
+823 LDLTAFSGEKI
-833 VKNINEMFANCN
+833 KNINEMFANCN
-845 NLTTIN
+845 NLTIIN

-870 TSLTKVCSPQN
+870 TSLTKVCCPQN
-881 DKISTLLSNLWG
+881 DKILTLLSNLWG
-893 DNVLYVNECYNNYQ
+893 DNVVYINGCYNNYQ
-907 DQCTLSDLKLEL
+907 DQCTISDLKSEL
-919 TNRFD
+919 TNKFN
-924 NLELVENKDYFWSDL
+924 NLGLVENKDYFWS
-939 SSEDEF
+939 
-945 IVMELNDSCF
+945 
-955 LSVKNLHVHSQSIF
+955 
-969 SMINNLKKVVFL
+969 
-981 KDNTKKTTTF
+981 
-991 QDLFKDCENLQSVS
+991 
-1005 FNNIETQNI
+1005 
-1014 ADMSNVFKNC
+1014 
-1024 RSLTY
+1024 
-1029 LDLSNFDT
+1029 
-1037 KNVITME
+1037 
-1044 GMFSGCSSLIE
+1044 
-1055 IKFGDTFVTSKVINM
+1055 
-1070 QAMFYGCSTLTNIN
+1070 
-1084 FNDKFDTSLVLT
+1084 
-1096 MEGMFAYCSSLENLD
+1096 
-1111 LSVFNTNSVLKTNG
+1111 
-1125 MFRDCKGLISIKFG
+1125 
-1139 DKSVFDKV
+1139 
-1147 KEMSYMFFQCVKL
+1147 
-1160 EKLDLSNFNTKNVEN
+1160 
-1175 MESMFNNCKSLNSI
+1175 
-1189 TFGNNFDTSQV
+1189 
-1200 TDMNYLFFQCVKIP
+1200 
-1214 YLDLSNFNTKNVK
+1214 
-1227 NMKSMFDNCKSLK
+1227 
-1240 TIKFGDNFVAQN
+1240 
-1252 LNNMI
+1252 
-1257 EMFTACPNLEEINI
+1257 
-1271 PNFNNTQVTSMDNCF
+1271 
-1286 FGCTNLKSINIPLM
+1286 
-1300 SLEKVNSYDN
+1300 
-1310 FFSSTMKNLK
+1310 
-1320 KVCCKDDPKIRKILY
+1320 
-1335 DLWGENQTVFI
+1335 
-1346 DGCFLNIIDQCTAK
+1346 
-1360 DIREEL
+1360 
-1366 ESKFQEFG
+1366 
-1374 FQEKVDYFWDDLSS
+1374 DLSS

-1403 SVKTLYVKD
+1403 SVRTLYVKD
-1412 QSILANLVNLREIVF
+1412 QSILANLSKLEKVVF
-1427 LKSNTKI
+1427 LRSNTKI
-1434 TTLKNLFYNCWYLKS
+1434 TTLISLFHSCRYLKS

-1460 TNLEGLFYSCLNL
+1460 TNLGGLFYFCSNL
-1473 EIINFS
+1473 ETINFS

-1488 MYCMFYGCSS
+1488 MYCMFYNCGKLAS
-1498 LKELDLKNF
+1498 LDVSGF
-1507 NTANVTNMWSMFS
+1507 NTENVTNMAFMFYY
-1520 GCSSLTE
+1520 CSSLTD
-1527 LDISNFNTANVTN
+1527 LDISNFNTEKVFDMRAMFDRCSNLTSLDVSNFNTKNVKN
-1540 MWSMFSGCSSL
+1540 MEFMFCECSSL
-1551 TELDL
+1551 TSLDVS
-1556 ENFNTSK
+1556 NFNTEK
-1563 VTNMGCMFYFCSSLT
+1563 VTNMRAMFDRCSNLTSLDVS
-1578 KLNLKNFNTENVVY
+1578 NFNTEKV
-1592 MYSMFSECKGL
+1592 
-1603 TKLKFGKD
+1603 T
-1611 FNTSNVSDMKY
+1611 DMAF

-1637 FNTPNLKDMKYMFSN
+1637 FNTPNLKNISYMFSK
-1652 CKSLNSISFGNNFD
+1652 CKSLNNISFGSNFD
-1666 TSQVTDMN
+1666 TSNVTNMN
-1674 NAFSLCTSLVNVKLN
+1674 NAFSLCSSLVNVKLN
-1689 HFNTAKVTDMRAMF
+1689 HFNTAKVLDMRNMF
-1703 SGCSN
+1703 LECSN

-1751 TLWLQTPIFV
+1751 KLWSQTPIFV
-1761 ENCYHKSSDYVC
+1761 ENCYHKSSDFVC

-1779 EELNNKMQ
+1779 EEFNNKMQ
-1787 ELGLVENNDYF
+1787 ELGLVENEDYF

-1848 RNKVETARS
+1848 KNKVETARS

-1982 TDMRSMF
+1982 TNMRSMF

-2002 NFNTSKVTN
+2002 NFNTSKVTD

-2035 MLFGGM
+2035 IFFGGM
-2041 FINCKKIKDLD
+2041 FTNCKKLTNLD

-2064 SFMFYGCSSLTSL
+2064 SFMFYGCSGLSSL
-2077 NLTNFKVNNV
+2077 NLINFKVNNV

-2107 NSETSNLKDMSYL
+2107 NTETSSLKDMSYL

-2130 NLKSFHTTN
+2130 NLKSFHTTS

-2186 TFNIDTNVSTAGFF
+2186 TFNLDTNVSTAGLF

-2222 SVIGSVTLN
+2222 SVIGNVTLN

-2242 FFYKGNDPINI
+2242 FFYKENNPINI

-2261 YNNSFSSNSNFLKLK
+2261 YNNSFSSNNNFLKLK

>member
-6 GKKKYSAQMFLKMLF
+6 EEKKYSTQMFLKMLF

-41 CETPRQSN
+41 CETTRQLIGENQSF
-49 RGSIELQ
+49 ELQ
-56 ERKEEEDE
+56 ERNEE
-64 KDNFLD
+64 KDKEGNSLD
-70 PFKQNDISINEN
+70 TFKQNDISTNEN
-82 LIKEENQEENL
+82 LIKEENL
-93 IKKEENQEENLIK
+93 IKKEIFIK

-114 KIMKKKYICFGKEFP
+114 KIMKKKYTCFGKEFP

-141 GSVIGISTYFLINKL
+141 GSAIGVGLYLLIKKKK
-156 NSNNSSEDEEEKSY
+156 SNNSSEDEEKKRY

-188 VTQKLKEMGLTLYKD
+188 VTQKLKEMGLALYKD

-218 INKKE
+218 INRKE
-223 NFNVEKNKE
+223 NFNIEKNKE
-232 ELSLLKNISKNI
+232 ELFLLKNISKNI

-301 SCKNPQI
+301 SCKDPQI
-308 FFNIFRPILGNFI
+308 FFNIFSSILGDFI
-321 FDIKCVQVGSSEMTS
+321 FDIECVQLGSTKMTS
-336 LESLFENYTNIR
+336 LESLFENYTNIT
-348 SVDLSLFDLSKVKTV
+348 SVDLSLFDLSKVQTV

-378 PSCVLMECK
+378 PSCVLMECE

-399 SKESWEKFFNLYI
+399 SRESWEKFFNLYI

-470 ILGNKETINFT
+470 ILRNKETINFT
-481 SLFEKCEKL
+481 SIFEKCEKL
-490 RNVNNFAFLENCKNE
+490 RDVNNFAFLENCKNE
-505 VILDNMFKNCSNLL
+505 VVLDNMFKNCSNLL
-519 NVNFSAFNNNISS
+519 NVNFSTFNNNISS

-576 PEGKNIEAILFE
+576 PEGKNIETILFE

-593 SYKEGCYI
+593 SYKEGCYR
-601 DPICFSETCESEAI
+601 DSICFSETCESEAI

-625 GKNFCGNEYLD
+625 GKNFCGNKYLN

-649 EPVGLPFAFKGVSN
+649 EPLGLPFAFKGVSD

-702 TDISGM
+702 TDMSGM

-717 IDSFVKNINVTNVS
+717 IDPFVKNINVTNVT
-731 KMDYFFNGCSNLEN
+731 KMDYFFSGCSNLEN

-771 VILPNFGEKLEDLSF
+771 VILPNFGGKLEDLSF

-823 LDLTAFGGEN
+823 LDLTTFSGEN

-845 NLTTIN
+845 NLTIIN

-870 TSLTKVCSPQN
+870 TSLTKVCCPQN

-893 DNVLYVNECYNNYQ
+893 DNVVYVNGCYNNYQ
-907 DQCTLSDLKLEL
+907 DQCTISDLKSEL
-919 TNRFD
+919 TNKFN
-924 NLELVENKDYFWSDL
+924 NLGLVENKDYFWS
-939 SSEDEF
+939 
-945 IVMELNDSCF
+945 
-955 LSVKNLHVHSQSIF
+955 
-969 SMINNLKKVVFL
+969 
-981 KDNTKKTTTF
+981 
-991 QDLFKDCENLQSVS
+991 
-1005 FNNIETQNI
+1005 
-1014 ADMSNVFKNC
+1014 
-1024 RSLTY
+1024 
-1029 LDLSNFDT
+1029 
-1037 KNVITME
+1037 
-1044 GMFSGCSSLIE
+1044 
-1055 IKFGDTFVTSKVINM
+1055 
-1070 QAMFYGCSTLTNIN
+1070 
-1084 FNDKFDTSLVLT
+1084 
-1096 MEGMFAYCSSLENLD
+1096 
-1111 LSVFNTNSVLKTNG
+1111 
-1125 MFRDCKGLISIKFG
+1125 
-1139 DKSVFDKV
+1139 
-1147 KEMSYMFFQCVKL
+1147 
-1160 EKLDLSNFNTKNVEN
+1160 
-1175 MESMFNNCKSLNSI
+1175 
-1189 TFGNNFDTSQV
+1189 
-1200 TDMNYLFFQCVKIP
+1200 
-1214 YLDLSNFNTKNVK
+1214 
-1227 NMKSMFDNCKSLK
+1227 
-1240 TIKFGDNFVAQN
+1240 
-1252 LNNMI
+1252 
-1257 EMFTACPNLEEINI
+1257 
-1271 PNFNNTQVTSMDNCF
+1271 
-1286 FGCTNLKSINIPLM
+1286 
-1300 SLEKVNSYDN
+1300 
-1310 FFSSTMKNLK
+1310 
-1320 KVCCKDDPKIRKILY
+1320 
-1335 DLWGENQTVFI
+1335 
-1346 DGCFLNIIDQCTAK
+1346 
-1360 DIREEL
+1360 
-1366 ESKFQEFG
+1366 
-1374 FQEKVDYFWDDLSS
+1374 DLSS

-1403 SVKTLYVKD
+1403 SVRTLYVKD
-1412 QSILANLVNLREIVF
+1412 QSILANLSKLEKVVF
-1427 LKSNTKI
+1427 LRSNTKI
-1434 TTLKNLFYNCWYLKS
+1434 TTLISLFHSCRYLKS

-1460 TNLEGLFYSCLNL
+1460 TNLGGLFYFCSNL
-1473 EIINFS
+1473 ETITFS

-1488 MYCMFYGCSS
+1488 MYCMFYNCGKLAS
-1498 LKELDLKNF
+1498 LDVSGF
-1507 NTANVTNMWSMFS
+1507 NTENVTNMAFMFYY
-1520 GCSSLTE
+1520 CSSLTD
-1527 LDISNFNTANVTN
+1527 LDISNFNTEKVSDMRAMFDRCSNLTSLDVSNFNTTNVTN
-1540 MWSMFSGCSSL
+1540 MEFMFCECSSL
-1551 TELDL
+1551 TSLDVS
-1556 ENFNTSK
+1556 NFNTEK
-1563 VTNMGCMFYFCSSLT
+1563 VTNMRAMFDRCSNLTSLD
-1578 KLNLKNFNTENVVY
+1578 V
-1592 MYSMFSECKGL
+1592 
-1603 TKLKFGKD
+1603 
-1611 FNTSNVSDMKY
+1611 
-1622 MFYDCSSLTDLDLSN
+1622 SN
-1637 FNTPNLKDMKYMFSN
+1637 FNTPNLKNISYMFSK
-1652 CKSLNSISFGNNFD
+1652 CKSLNNISFGSNFD
-1666 TSQVTDMN
+1666 TSNVTNMN
-1674 NAFSLCTSLVNVKLN
+1674 NAFSLCSSLVNVKLN
-1689 HFNTAKVTDMRAMF
+1689 HFNTEKVLDMRNMF
-1703 SGCSN
+1703 LECSN
-1708 LASISISNLNINP
+1708 LASISIGNLNINP

-1751 TLWLQTPIFV
+1751 KLWSQTPIFV
-1761 ENCYHKSSDYVC
+1761 ENCYHKSSDFVC

-1779 EELNNKMQ
+1779 EELNNKMR
-1787 ELGLVENNDYF
+1787 ELGLVENEDYF

-1848 RNKVETARS
+1848 MNKVETARS

-1982 TDMRSMF
+1982 TNMRSMF

-2002 NFNTSKVTN
+2002 NFNTSKVTD

-2035 MLFGGM
+2035 IFFGGM
-2041 FINCKKIKDLD
+2041 FTNCKKLTNLD

-2064 SFMFYGCSSLTSL
+2064 SFMFYGCSGLSSL
-2077 NLTNFKVNNV
+2077 NLINFKVNNV

-2107 NSETSNLKDMSYL
+2107 NTETSSLKDMSYL

-2186 TFNIDTNVSTAGFF
+2186 TFNLDTNVSTAGFF

-2222 SVIGSVTLN
+2222 SVIGNVTLN

-2242 FFYKGNDPINI
+2242 FFYKENNPINI

-2261 YNNSFSSNSNFLKLK
+2261 YNNSFSSNNNFLKLK

>member
-6 GKKKYSAQMFLKMLF
+6 EEKKYSIQMFLKMLF

-41 CETPRQSN
+41 CETTRQLIGENQSF
-49 RGSIELQ
+49 ELQ
-56 ERKEEEDE
+56 ERNEE
-64 KDNFLD
+64 KDKEGNSLD
-70 PFKQNDISINEN
+70 TFKQNNISINEKF
-82 LIKEENQEENL
+82 IKEENL
-93 IKKEENQEENLIK
+93 IKKEENQEENQEENLTKKETLIKKEIFIK

-114 KIMKKKYICFGKEFP
+114 KIMKKKYTCFGKEFP

-141 GSVIGISTYFLINKL
+141 GSAIGVGLYLLIKKKK
-156 NSNNSSEDEEEKSY
+156 SNNSSEDEEKKRY

-178 SSFPGEDLYS
+178 SSFPGKDLYS
-188 VTQKLKEMGLTLYKD
+188 VTQKLKEMGLALYKD

-218 INKKE
+218 INRKE
-223 NFNVEKNKE
+223 NFNIEKNKE
-232 ELSLLKNISKNI
+232 ELFLLKNISKNI

-301 SCKNPQI
+301 SCKDPQI
-308 FFNIFRPILGNFI
+308 FFNIFSSILGDFI
-321 FDIKCVQVGSSEMTS
+321 FDIECVQLGSTKMTS
-336 LESLFENYTNIR
+336 LESLFENYTNIT
-348 SVDLSLFDLSKVKTV
+348 SVDLSLFDLSKVQTV

-378 PSCVLMECK
+378 PSCVLMECE

-399 SKESWEKFFNLYI
+399 SRESWEKFFNLYI

-470 ILGNKETINFT
+470 ILRNKETINFT
-481 SLFEKCEKL
+481 SIFEKCEKL
-490 RNVNNFAFLENCKNE
+490 RDVNNFAFLENCKNE
-505 VILDNMFKNCSNLL
+505 VVLDNMFKNCSNLL
-519 NVNFSAFNNNISS
+519 NVNFSVFSNNISS

-576 PEGKNIEAILFE
+576 PEGKNIETILFE

-593 SYKEGCYI
+593 SYKEGCYR
-601 DPICFSETCESEAI
+601 DSICFSETCESEAI

-625 GKNFCGNEYLD
+625 GKNFCGNKYLN

-649 EPVGLPFAFKGVSN
+649 EPLGLPFAFKGVSN

-702 TDISGM
+702 TDMSGM

-717 IDSFVKNINVTNVS
+717 IDPFVKNINVTNVT
-731 KMDYFFNGCSNLEN
+731 KMDYFFSGCSNLEN

-771 VILPNFGEKLEDLSF
+771 VILPNFGGKLEDLSF

-813 MFYGCSSLIT
+813 MFYCCSSLIT
-823 LDLTAFGGEN
+823 LDLTAFSGEN

-870 TSLTKVCSPQN
+870 TSLTKVCCPQN
-881 DKISTLLSNLWG
+881 DKILTLLSNLWG
-893 DNVLYVNECYNNYQ
+893 DNVVYINGCYNNYQ
-907 DQCTLSDLKLEL
+907 DQCTISDLKSEL
-919 TNRFD
+919 TNKFN
-924 NLELVENKDYFWSDL
+924 NLGLVENKDYFWS
-939 SSEDEF
+939 
-945 IVMELNDSCF
+945 
-955 LSVKNLHVHSQSIF
+955 
-969 SMINNLKKVVFL
+969 
-981 KDNTKKTTTF
+981 
-991 QDLFKDCENLQSVS
+991 
-1005 FNNIETQNI
+1005 
-1014 ADMSNVFKNC
+1014 
-1024 RSLTY
+1024 
-1029 LDLSNFDT
+1029 
-1037 KNVITME
+1037 
-1044 GMFSGCSSLIE
+1044 
-1055 IKFGDTFVTSKVINM
+1055 
-1070 QAMFYGCSTLTNIN
+1070 
-1084 FNDKFDTSLVLT
+1084 
-1096 MEGMFAYCSSLENLD
+1096 
-1111 LSVFNTNSVLKTNG
+1111 
-1125 MFRDCKGLISIKFG
+1125 
-1139 DKSVFDKV
+1139 
-1147 KEMSYMFFQCVKL
+1147 
-1160 EKLDLSNFNTKNVEN
+1160 
-1175 MESMFNNCKSLNSI
+1175 
-1189 TFGNNFDTSQV
+1189 
-1200 TDMNYLFFQCVKIP
+1200 
-1214 YLDLSNFNTKNVK
+1214 
-1227 NMKSMFDNCKSLK
+1227 
-1240 TIKFGDNFVAQN
+1240 
-1252 LNNMI
+1252 
-1257 EMFTACPNLEEINI
+1257 
-1271 PNFNNTQVTSMDNCF
+1271 
-1286 FGCTNLKSINIPLM
+1286 
-1300 SLEKVNSYDN
+1300 
-1310 FFSSTMKNLK
+1310 
-1320 KVCCKDDPKIRKILY
+1320 
-1335 DLWGENQTVFI
+1335 
-1346 DGCFLNIIDQCTAK
+1346 
-1360 DIREEL
+1360 
-1366 ESKFQEFG
+1366 
-1374 FQEKVDYFWDDLSS
+1374 DLSS

-1403 SVKTLYVKD
+1403 SVRTLYVKD
-1412 QSILANLVNLREIVF
+1412 QSILANLSKLEKIVF

-1434 TTLKNLFYNCWYLKS
+1434 TTLISLFHSCRYLKS

-1460 TNLEGLFYSCLNL
+1460 TNLGGLFYFCSNL
-1473 EIINFS
+1473 ETINFS

-1488 MYCMFYGCSS
+1488 MYCMFYNCGKLAS
-1498 LKELDLKNF
+1498 LDVSGF
-1507 NTANVTNMWSMFS
+1507 NTENVTNMAFMFYY
-1520 GCSSLTE
+1520 CSSLTD
-1527 LDISNFNTANVTN
+1527 LDISNFNTEKVSDMRAMFDRCSNLTSLDVSNFNTTNVTN
-1540 MWSMFSGCSSL
+1540 MEFMFCECSSL
-1551 TELDL
+1551 TSLDVS
-1556 ENFNTSK
+1556 NFNTEK
-1563 VTNMGCMFYFCSSLT
+1563 VTNMRAMFDRCSNLTSLDVS
-1578 KLNLKNFNTENVVY
+1578 NFNTEKV
-1592 MYSMFSECKGL
+1592 
-1603 TKLKFGKD
+1603 T
-1611 FNTSNVSDMKY
+1611 DMAF

-1637 FNTPNLKDMKYMFSN
+1637 FNTPNLKNISYMFSK
-1652 CKSLNSISFGNNFD
+1652 CKSLNNISFGSNFD
-1666 TSQVTDMN
+1666 TSNVTNMN
-1674 NAFSLCTSLVNVKLN
+1674 NAFSLCSSLVNVKLN
-1689 HFNTAKVTDMRAMF
+1689 HFNTAKVLDMRNMF
-1703 SGCSN
+1703 LECSN

-1751 TLWLQTPIFV
+1751 KLWSQTPIFV
-1761 ENCYHKSSDYVC
+1761 ENCYHKSSDFVC

-1787 ELGLVENNDYF
+1787 ELGLVENEDYF

-1848 RNKVETARS
+1848 MNKVETARS

-1982 TDMRSMF
+1982 TNMRSMF

-2022 EYVTLSFFNTQQV
+2022 EYITLSFFNTQQV

-2041 FINCKKIKDLD
+2041 FTNCKKLTNLD

-2064 SFMFYGCSSLTSL
+2064 SFMFYGCSGLSSL
-2077 NLTNFKVNNV
+2077 NLIKFKVNNV

-2107 NSETSNLKDMSYL
+2107 NTETSSLKDMSYL

-2130 NLKSFHTTN
+2130 NLKSFHTTS

-2186 TFNIDTNVSTAGFF
+2186 NFNLDTNVSTAGFF

-2222 SVIGSVTLN
+2222 SVIGNVTLN
-2231 NGCYI
+2231 DGCYI

-2242 FFYKGNDPINI
+2242 FFYKENKPINI

-2261 YNNSFSSNSNFLKLK
+2261 YNNSFSSNNNFLKLK

>member
-6 GKKKYSAQMFLKMLF
+6 EEKKYSTQMFLKMLF

-41 CETPRQSN
+41 CETTRQLIGENQSF
-49 RGSIELQ
+49 ELQ
-56 ERKEEEDE
+56 ERNEE
-64 KDNFLD
+64 KDKEGNSLD
-70 PFKQNDISINEN
+70 TFKQNDISTNEN
-82 LIKEENQEENL
+82 LIKEENL
-93 IKKEENQEENLIK
+93 IKKEIFIK

-114 KIMKKKYICFGKEFP
+114 KIMKKKYTCFGKEFP

-141 GSVIGISTYFLINKL
+141 GSAIGVGLYLLIKKKK
-156 NSNNSSEDEEEKSY
+156 SNNSSEDEEKKRY

-188 VTQKLKEMGLTLYKD
+188 VTQKLKEMGLALYKD

-218 INKKE
+218 INRKE
-223 NFNVEKNKE
+223 NFNIEKNKE
-232 ELSLLKNISKNI
+232 ELFLLKNISKNI

-301 SCKNPQI
+301 SCKDPQI
-308 FFNIFRPILGNFI
+308 FFNIFSSILGDFI
-321 FDIKCVQVGSSEMTS
+321 FDIECVQLGSTKITS
-336 LESLFENYTNIR
+336 LESLFENYTNIT

-378 PSCVLMECK
+378 PSCVLMECE

-399 SKESWEKFFNLYI
+399 SRESWEKFFNLYI

-470 ILGNKETINFT
+470 ILRNKETINFT
-481 SLFEKCEKL
+481 SIFEKCEKL
-490 RNVNNFAFLENCKNE
+490 RDVNNFAFLENCKNE
-505 VILDNMFKNCSNLL
+505 VVLDNMFKNCSNLL
-519 NVNFSAFNNNISS
+519 NVNFSVFSNNISS

-576 PEGKNIEAILFE
+576 PEGKNIETILFE

-593 SYKEGCYI
+593 SYKEGCYR
-601 DPICFSETCESEAI
+601 DSICFSETCESEAI

-625 GKNFCGNEYLD
+625 GKNFCGNKYLN

-649 EPVGLPFAFKGVSN
+649 EPLGLPFAFKGVSD

-702 TDISGM
+702 TDMSGM

-717 IDSFVKNINVTNVS
+717 IDPFVKNINVTNVT
-731 KMDYFFNGCSNLEN
+731 KMDYFFSGCFNLEN

-771 VILPNFGEKLEDLSF
+771 VILPNFGGKLEDLSF
-786 MFSECKKLKKIFS
+786 MFSECKKLKKIFF

-823 LDLTAFGGEN
+823 LDLTAFSGEKI
-833 VKNINEMFANCN
+833 KNINEMFANCN
-845 NLTTIN
+845 NLTIIN

-870 TSLTKVCSPQN
+870 TSLTKVCCPQN
-881 DKISTLLSNLWG
+881 DKILTLLSNLWG
-893 DNVLYVNECYNNYQ
+893 DNVVYINGCYNNYQ
-907 DQCTLSDLKLEL
+907 DQCTISDLKSEL
-919 TNRFD
+919 TNKFN
-924 NLELVENKDYFWSDL
+924 NLGLVENKDYFWS
-939 SSEDEF
+939 
-945 IVMELNDSCF
+945 
-955 LSVKNLHVHSQSIF
+955 
-969 SMINNLKKVVFL
+969 
-981 KDNTKKTTTF
+981 
-991 QDLFKDCENLQSVS
+991 
-1005 FNNIETQNI
+1005 
-1014 ADMSNVFKNC
+1014 
-1024 RSLTY
+1024 
-1029 LDLSNFDT
+1029 
-1037 KNVITME
+1037 
-1044 GMFSGCSSLIE
+1044 
-1055 IKFGDTFVTSKVINM
+1055 
-1070 QAMFYGCSTLTNIN
+1070 
-1084 FNDKFDTSLVLT
+1084 
-1096 MEGMFAYCSSLENLD
+1096 
-1111 LSVFNTNSVLKTNG
+1111 
-1125 MFRDCKGLISIKFG
+1125 
-1139 DKSVFDKV
+1139 
-1147 KEMSYMFFQCVKL
+1147 
-1160 EKLDLSNFNTKNVEN
+1160 
-1175 MESMFNNCKSLNSI
+1175 
-1189 TFGNNFDTSQV
+1189 
-1200 TDMNYLFFQCVKIP
+1200 
-1214 YLDLSNFNTKNVK
+1214 
-1227 NMKSMFDNCKSLK
+1227 
-1240 TIKFGDNFVAQN
+1240 
-1252 LNNMI
+1252 
-1257 EMFTACPNLEEINI
+1257 
-1271 PNFNNTQVTSMDNCF
+1271 
-1286 FGCTNLKSINIPLM
+1286 
-1300 SLEKVNSYDN
+1300 
-1310 FFSSTMKNLK
+1310 
-1320 KVCCKDDPKIRKILY
+1320 
-1335 DLWGENQTVFI
+1335 
-1346 DGCFLNIIDQCTAK
+1346 
-1360 DIREEL
+1360 
-1366 ESKFQEFG
+1366 
-1374 FQEKVDYFWDDLSS
+1374 DLSS

-1403 SVKTLYVKD
+1403 SVRTLYVKD
-1412 QSILANLVNLREIVF
+1412 QSILANLSKLEKVVF
-1427 LKSNTKI
+1427 LRSNTKI
-1434 TTLKNLFYNCWYLKS
+1434 TTLISLFHSCRYLKS

-1460 TNLEGLFYSCLNL
+1460 TNLGGLFYFCSNL
-1473 EIINFS
+1473 ETINFS

-1488 MYCMFYGCSS
+1488 MYCMFYNCGKLAS
-1498 LKELDLKNF
+1498 LDVSGF
-1507 NTANVTNMWSMFS
+1507 NTENVTNMAFMFYY
-1520 GCSSLTE
+1520 CSSLTD
-1527 LDISNFNTANVTN
+1527 LDISNFNTEKVFDMRAMFDRCSNLTSLDVSNFNTKNVKN
-1540 MWSMFSGCSSL
+1540 MEFMFCECSSL
-1551 TELDL
+1551 TSLDVS
-1556 ENFNTSK
+1556 NFNTEK
-1563 VTNMGCMFYFCSSLT
+1563 VTNMRAMFDRCSNLTSLDVS
-1578 KLNLKNFNTENVVY
+1578 NFNTEKV
-1592 MYSMFSECKGL
+1592 
-1603 TKLKFGKD
+1603 T
-1611 FNTSNVSDMKY
+1611 DMAF

-1637 FNTPNLKDMKYMFSN
+1637 FNTPNLKNISYMFSK
-1652 CKSLNSISFGNNFD
+1652 CKSLNNISFGSNFD
-1666 TSQVTDMN
+1666 TSNVTNMN
-1674 NAFSLCTSLVNVKLN
+1674 NAFSLCSSLVNVKLN
-1689 HFNTAKVTDMRAMF
+1689 HFNTAKVLDMRNMF
-1703 SGCSN
+1703 LECSN

-1751 TLWLQTPIFV
+1751 KLWSQTPIFV
-1761 ENCYHKSSDYVC
+1761 ENCYHKSSDFVC

-1779 EELNNKMQ
+1779 EEFNNKMQ
-1787 ELGLVENNDYF
+1787 ELGLVENEDYF

-1848 RNKVETARS
+1848 KNKVETARS

-1982 TDMRSMF
+1982 TNMRSMF

-2002 NFNTSKVTN
+2002 NFNTSKVTD

-2035 MLFGGM
+2035 IFFGGM
-2041 FINCKKIKDLD
+2041 FTNCKKLTNLD

-2064 SFMFYGCSSLTSL
+2064 SFMFYGCSGLSSL
-2077 NLTNFKVNNV
+2077 NLINFKVNNV

-2107 NSETSNLKDMSYL
+2107 NTETSSLKDMSYL

-2130 NLKSFHTTN
+2130 NLKSFHTTS

-2165 LVTADY
+2165 LVAADY

-2186 TFNIDTNVSTAGFF
+2186 TFNLDTNVSTAGLF

-2222 SVIGSVTLN
+2222 SVIGNVTLN

-2242 FFYKGNDPINI
+2242 FFYKENNPINI

-2261 YNNSFSSNSNFLKLK
+2261 YNNSFSSNNNFLKLK

>member
-6 GKKKYSAQMFLKMLF
+6 EEKKYSIQMFLKMLF

-41 CETPRQSN
+41 CETTRQLIGENQSF
-49 RGSIELQ
+49 ELQ
-56 ERKEEEDE
+56 ERNEE
-64 KDNFLD
+64 KDKEGNSLD
-70 PFKQNDISINEN
+70 TFKQNNISINEN
-82 LIKEENQEENL
+82 F
-93 IKKEENQEENLIK
+93 KKEENQEENQEENLTKKEILTK
-106 EERCSYCH
+106 EERCSCCH
-114 KIMKKKYICFGKEFP
+114 KIMKKKYTCFGKEFP

-141 GSVIGISTYFLINKL
+141 GSAIGVGLYFLIKKKK
-156 NSNNSSEDEEEKSY
+156 SNNSSEDEEKKRY

-188 VTQKLKEMGLTLYKD
+188 VTQKLKEMGLALYKD

-218 INKKE
+218 INRKE
-223 NFNVEKNKE
+223 NFNIEKNKE
-232 ELSLLKNISKNI
+232 ELFLLKNISKNI

-301 SCKNPQI
+301 SCKDPQI
-308 FFNIFRPILGNFI
+308 FFNIFSSILGDFI
-321 FDIKCVQVGSSEMTS
+321 FDIECVQLGSTKITS
-336 LESLFENYTNIR
+336 LESLFENYTNIT

-378 PSCVLMECK
+378 PSCVLMECE

-399 SKESWEKFFNLYI
+399 SRESWEKFFNLYI

-470 ILGNKETINFT
+470 ILRNKETINFT
-481 SLFEKCEKL
+481 SIFEKCEKL
-490 RNVNNFAFLENCKNE
+490 RDVNNFAFLENCKNE
-505 VILDNMFKNCSNLL
+505 VVLDNMFKNCSNLL
-519 NVNFSAFNNNISS
+519 NVNFSVFSNNISS

-576 PEGKNIEAILFE
+576 PEGKNIETILFE
-588 KWGKI
+588 KWGKF
-593 SYKEGCYI
+593 SYKEGCYR
-601 DPICFSETCESEAI
+601 DSICFSETCESEAI

-625 GKNFCGNEYLD
+625 GKNFCGNKYLN

-649 EPVGLPFAFKGVSN
+649 EPLGLPFAFKGVSD

-702 TDISGM
+702 TDMSGM

-717 IDSFVKNINVTNVS
+717 IDPFVKNINVTNVT
-731 KMDYFFNGCSNLEN
+731 KMDYFFSGCSNLEN

-771 VILPNFGEKLEDLSF
+771 VILPNFGGKLEDLSF

-813 MFYGCSSLIT
+813 MFYCCSSLIT
-823 LDLTAFGGEN
+823 LDLTAFSGEN

-845 NLTTIN
+845 NLTIIN

-870 TSLTKVCSPQN
+870 TSLTKVCCPQN

-893 DNVLYVNECYNNYQ
+893 DNVVYINGCYNNYQ
-907 DQCTLSDLKLEL
+907 DQCTISDLKSEL
-919 TNRFD
+919 TNKFN
-924 NLELVENKDYFWSDL
+924 NLGLVENKDYFWS
-939 SSEDEF
+939 
-945 IVMELNDSCF
+945 
-955 LSVKNLHVHSQSIF
+955 
-969 SMINNLKKVVFL
+969 
-981 KDNTKKTTTF
+981 
-991 QDLFKDCENLQSVS
+991 
-1005 FNNIETQNI
+1005 
-1014 ADMSNVFKNC
+1014 
-1024 RSLTY
+1024 
-1029 LDLSNFDT
+1029 
-1037 KNVITME
+1037 
-1044 GMFSGCSSLIE
+1044 
-1055 IKFGDTFVTSKVINM
+1055 
-1070 QAMFYGCSTLTNIN
+1070 
-1084 FNDKFDTSLVLT
+1084 
-1096 MEGMFAYCSSLENLD
+1096 
-1111 LSVFNTNSVLKTNG
+1111 
-1125 MFRDCKGLISIKFG
+1125 
-1139 DKSVFDKV
+1139 
-1147 KEMSYMFFQCVKL
+1147 
-1160 EKLDLSNFNTKNVEN
+1160 
-1175 MESMFNNCKSLNSI
+1175 
-1189 TFGNNFDTSQV
+1189 
-1200 TDMNYLFFQCVKIP
+1200 
-1214 YLDLSNFNTKNVK
+1214 
-1227 NMKSMFDNCKSLK
+1227 
-1240 TIKFGDNFVAQN
+1240 
-1252 LNNMI
+1252 
-1257 EMFTACPNLEEINI
+1257 
-1271 PNFNNTQVTSMDNCF
+1271 
-1286 FGCTNLKSINIPLM
+1286 
-1300 SLEKVNSYDN
+1300 
-1310 FFSSTMKNLK
+1310 
-1320 KVCCKDDPKIRKILY
+1320 
-1335 DLWGENQTVFI
+1335 
-1346 DGCFLNIIDQCTAK
+1346 
-1360 DIREEL
+1360 
-1366 ESKFQEFG
+1366 
-1374 FQEKVDYFWDDLSS
+1374 DLSS

-1403 SVKTLYVKD
+1403 SVRTLYVKD
-1412 QSILANLVNLREIVF
+1412 QSILANLINLQEIVF
-1427 LKSNTKI
+1427 LRSNTKI
-1434 TTLKNLFYNCWYLKS
+1434 TTLISLFYSCRYLKN

-1460 TNLEGLFYSCLNL
+1460 TNLGGLFYFCSNL
-1473 EIINFS
+1473 ETINFS
-1479 NFNTQNVNN
+1479 NFNTRNVNN
-1488 MYCMFYGCSS
+1488 MYCMFYNCGKLAS
-1498 LKELDLKNF
+1498 LDVSGF
-1507 NTANVTNMWSMFS
+1507 NTENVTNMAFMFYY
-1520 GCSSLTE
+1520 CSSLTD
-1527 LDISNFNTANVTN
+1527 LDISNFNTEKVFDMRA
-1540 MWSMFSGCSSL
+1540 MFDRCSNLTSL
-1551 TELDL
+1551 D
-1556 ENFNTSK
+1556 
-1563 VTNMGCMFYFCSSLT
+1563 V
-1578 KLNLKNFNTENVVY
+1578 
-1592 MYSMFSECKGL
+1592 
-1603 TKLKFGKD
+1603 
-1611 FNTSNVSDMKY
+1611 
-1622 MFYDCSSLTDLDLSN
+1622 SN
-1637 FNTPNLKDMKYMFSN
+1637 FNTPNLKNISYMFSK
-1652 CKSLNSISFGNNFD
+1652 CKSLNNISFGSNFD
-1666 TSQVTDMN
+1666 TSNVTNMN
-1674 NAFSLCTSLVNVKLN
+1674 NAFSLCSSLVNVKLN
-1689 HFNTAKVTDMRAMF
+1689 HFNTAKVLDMRNMF
-1703 SGCSN
+1703 LECSN

-1751 TLWLQTPIFV
+1751 KLWSQTPIFV
-1761 ENCYHKSSDYVC
+1761 ENCYHKSSDFVC

-1779 EELNNKMQ
+1779 EEFNNKMQ
-1787 ELGLVENNDYF
+1787 ELGLVENEDYF

-1848 RNKVETARS
+1848 MNKVETARS

-1982 TDMRSMF
+1982 TNMRSMF

-2002 NFNTSKVTN
+2002 NFNTSKVTD

-2035 MLFGGM
+2035 IFFGGM
-2041 FINCKKIKDLD
+2041 FTNCKKLTNLD

-2064 SFMFYGCSSLTSL
+2064 SFMFYGCSGLSSL
-2077 NLTNFKVNNV
+2077 NLINFKVNNV

-2107 NSETSNLKDMSYL
+2107 NTETSSLRDMSYL

-2130 NLKSFHTTN
+2130 NLKSFHTTS

-2186 TFNIDTNVSTAGFF
+2186 TFNLDTNVSTAGLF

-2222 SVIGSVTLN
+2222 SVIGNVTLN

-2242 FFYKGNDPINI
+2242 FFYKENNPINI

-2261 YNNSFSSNSNFLKLK
+2261 YNNSFSSNNNFLKLK